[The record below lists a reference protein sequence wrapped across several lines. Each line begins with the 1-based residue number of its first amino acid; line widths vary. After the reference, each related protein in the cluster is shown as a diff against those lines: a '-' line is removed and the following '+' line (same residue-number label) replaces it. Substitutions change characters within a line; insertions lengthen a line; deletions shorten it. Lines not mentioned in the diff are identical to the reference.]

1 MSPTPLPREGVAI
14 RELRA
19 TEWQAYRTL
28 RLHALVDA
36 PDAFSTLYAQ
46 AAAQPDEYWEERL
59 AALSADADLLLVA
72 EGDAQLAA
80 LVWGR
85 LDTDGAAAFVYQMW
99 VAPELRGHGVGRALL
114 KKVIDW
120 AKGWG
125 AATITL
131 GVTQGNG
138 PAYRLY
144 ESVGFQPVG
153 ESEPLRPNSTLRA
166 QTMRLDISAPTPN
179 A

>member
-28 RLHALVDA
+28 RLRALVDA
-36 PDAFSTLYAQ
+36 PDAFSTRYAQ

-72 EGDAQLAA
+72 EEAA
-80 LVWGR
+80 EEGHRLGQGAGR
-85 LDTDGAAAFVYQMW
+85 RNDHAGRHARQ
-99 VAPELRGHGVGRALL
+99 RSGV
-114 KKVIDW
+114 
-120 AKGWG
+120 
-125 AATITL
+125 
-131 GVTQGNG
+131 
-138 PAYRLY
+138 PPLY